1 MGAADDLWD
10 AVVVTYDEDG
20 LIALTNVRDRSAT
33 TANASAGL
41 SAAQG
46 VIDIWPAYA
55 QVEYDPANALHVEV
69 AKRATI
75 AMLWSRGGSSSTIAK
90 VEWDEVFGEG
100 GLLEK
105 IRRTGARGRQG
116 PVTNSGVQSSSE
128 LSNGQAVR
136 GWSDR
141 ESIPRE
147 ILPSRRTASG
157 DND

>member
-55 QVEYDPANALHVEV
+55 QVEYDPTNALHVEV
-69 AKRATI
+69 AKRAAI

-128 LSNGQAVR
+128 LSSGQAVR

-141 ESIPRE
+141 ESIPSQ

-157 DND
+157 DD